1 MSIIIFQRRKEN
13 KIIHRENQSLMA
25 AYLIA
30 YRNEGNEL
38 LTSETVFMRNLVAA
52 KSSATSAAPD
62 MTYTITISD
71 IGDEPLATKKNG
83 KWCNH

>member
-1 MSIIIFQRRKEN
+1 MPAYII
-13 KIIHRENQSLMA
+13 S
-25 AYLIA
+25 

-38 LTSETVFMRNLVAA
+38 LTSETVFMRNLIAA

-62 MTYTITISD
+62 MTDTITISD
-71 IGDEPLATKKNG
+71 IGGELLATKEHG